1 MSQRT
6 EQEKEKL
13 KKDKL
18 SGFFLD
24 MAKLSFAAM
33 VLGGVMPLLNGES
46 SASNIMFFILGI
58 MMTFIFALI
67 GYTILK

>member
-33 VLGGVMPLLNGES
+33 VLGGVMPLLNGEG